1 MGSEASAPP
10 RATLSPSLTDSGPFR
25 KIVTG
30 MSLFLAICV
39 IAVTG
44 YVAAG
49 WELDDSI
56 YMVIITIFGVG
67 YGEVHP
73 IDSPGLR
80 ALTILVIIAGY
91 GAVIYTVG
99 GFMQM
104 LIDGE
109 LNNALGARRMA
120 KEIERLEGHTIIC
133 GVGRMGT
140 ILARDLA
147 AAKKPF
153 VVIDS
158 DERRI
163 QAAEAQGYWVI
174 NGDATEEYILEQAG
188 IRQAS
193 VLATVLSADTT
204 NVFVTI
210 TAREMNPAVMIIARG
225 ENPRTEK
232 KLLGCGANRVVL
244 PTAIGATKVAQLII
258 RPKAENMLE
267 QMTHQGDMQEEL
279 GHIGLQFDELEIG
292 PGSILLN
299 KPLSTIEVRGNHGF
313 LIVGIRHADG
323 TMTFNAKTDTKL
335 TQGDVVIVLG
345 HKSDIPQL
353 EAKFSARAN
362 VLTYRG
368 VKIEN

>member
-1 MGSEASAPP
+1 MGSEASAPYVAP
-10 RATLSPSLTDSGPFR
+10 ISPFLRKSGPFR

-30 MSLFLAICV
+30 MALFLAICV
-39 IAVTG
+39 IAITG

-49 WELDDSI
+49 WGLADSI

-80 ALTILVIIAGY
+80 ALTIMVIIAGY

-104 LIDGE
+104 LVDGE
-109 LNNALGARRMA
+109 LNQALGARKMA
-120 KEIERLEGHTIIC
+120 KEIERLKGHTIIC
-133 GVGRMGT
+133 GVGRMGS
-140 ILARDLA
+140 ILARDLYA
-147 AAKKPF
+147 AQKPF
-153 VVIDS
+153 VIIDS
-158 DERRI
+158 DERRRH
-163 QAAEAQGYWVI
+163 AAEAQGYRVI

-188 IRQAS
+188 IRHAA

-210 TAREMNPAVMIIARG
+210 TAREMNPDVLIIARG

-258 RPKAENMLE
+258 RPTAENMLE
-267 QMTHQGDMQEEL
+267 QITHQSSMQEEL
-279 GHIGLQFDELEIG
+279 GHIGLQFDELAIG
-292 PGSILLN
+292 PGSVMEN
-299 KPLSTIEVRGNHGF
+299 KPLSDIEVRGNHGF
-313 LIVGIRHADG
+313 LIVGVRHADG
-323 TMTFNAKTDTKL
+323 SLALNVSTDTKL
-335 TQGDVVIVLG
+335 VQGDVVIVLG
-345 HKSDIPQL
+345 YKSDIPQL
-353 EAKFSARAN
+353 AAKVSAKTN

-368 VKIEN
+368 VSVQT